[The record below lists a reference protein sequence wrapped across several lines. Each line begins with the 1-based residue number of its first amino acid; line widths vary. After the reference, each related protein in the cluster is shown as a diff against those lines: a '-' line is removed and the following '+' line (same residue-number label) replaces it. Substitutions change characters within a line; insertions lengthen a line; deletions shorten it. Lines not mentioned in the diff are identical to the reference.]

1 MSRSIY
7 LFDPDDIGRLLNG
20 LPDLSRGLG
29 DPAQEGESSIS
40 FPAARKSNR
49 QIYRILSNV
58 QCPQL
63 SALAH
68 SLNSCIA
75 RGFSQP
81 TVLRTRDR
89 SAFQSALSELHIAE
103 HLLLRGFEIKGL
115 DLQKGSDPV
124 PDFIASRSDLT
135 IAVEVYAP
143 REWEGLTGLMDNLL
157 DAVKNFDLPFDYSF
171 AVRVEQLE
179 KLDAQHRLRS
189 VYPGELARALDPN
202 RCDSVLEP
210 LIDELEK
217 RLEAGETALN
227 VARNE
232 RELNLRIMADVEQ
245 VAKSAQRLPT
255 RWGVIS
261 PPNLSGYAP
270 EAMFDRLTHRRV
282 RAKAS
287 KGQASG
293 LAPISLLVVDL
304 AHAELS
310 SELVHDAYR
319 AKFEQVVRKRL
330 GSGLPYYDAIAL
342 CQWHSWGAQTQLHF
356 WIPQDGLAAAVREG
370 VFGS

>member
-1 MSRSIY
+1 MSRSTY
-7 LFDPDDIGRLLNG
+7 LFDPDGVRKLLNE
-20 LPDLSRGLG
+20 LPDLCRGLG
-29 DPAQEGESSIS
+29 DPVQEGESSIS
-40 FPAARKSNR
+40 FPAARKSER
-49 QIYRILSNV
+49 QIYRVLSNV
-58 QCPQL
+58 HCPHL
-63 SALAH
+63 AALAR
-68 SLNSCIA
+68 SLNFCIA

-81 TVLRTRDR
+81 TILRTRDR

-103 HLLLRGFEIKGL
+103 HLLLRGFEIEGL

-124 PDFIASRSDLT
+124 PEFITRRSGLT

-157 DAVKNFDLPFDYSF
+157 DAVKNLDLPFDYSF
-171 AVRVEQLE
+171 AVRVEQLQ
-179 KLDAQHRLRS
+179 KFDAHHRLLF
-189 VYPGELARALDPN
+189 VHPGELARALDSS
-202 RCDSVLEP
+202 RGGGVLEP
-210 LIDELEK
+210 LIAEVKK
-217 RLEAGETALN
+217 RLEAGETALH
-227 VARNE
+227 VAHNE
-232 RELNLRIMADVEQ
+232 RELNLRIMVDVEE
-245 VAKSAQRLPT
+245 VAKSGQRLPT

-330 GSGLPYYDAIAL
+330 GSGLPDYDAIAL
-342 CQWHSWGAQTQLHF
+342 CQWHSWGEQTQLRF
-356 WIPQDGLAAAVREG
+356 WIQQDGLAAAVREG